1 MLKVVQRFWKQFNTD
16 RSIRE
21 ESQFQS
27 EHRTPDV
34 SSGVNFVPSDCGAPY
49 CTDRVAQLCSVCN
62 PSAAP
67 TATSSSCALSGVPVP
82 STIPTKAPTESPS
95 VSPRIILTTSPSFEC
110 GCTNRA
116 AQLCSVRGAHASTIP
131 TEVHAKSPSLS
142 PSIVPPTCRPK
153 RALFRAIVM
162 PRTAPTEQPS
172 CAPAQLYS
180 VCNTQRSSD
189 GDFFQWCFVWGAS
202 AQHDIDDKSTHRESQ
217 CQSEHRSHDESS
229 GVNFVSSD
237 CGAPYYIDQAAQLYS
252 VSNPSAAPT
261 ATSSSGAL
269 SGVPVPSTISTTKAP
284 TESPSVSPSIVPTTS
299 RPG

>member
-172 CAPAQLYS
+172 CAPSAIPS
-180 VCNTQRSSD
+180 AAPTATSSR
-189 GDFFQWCFVWGAS
+189 GAS
-202 AQHDIDDKSTHRESQ
+202 AQHDIDDQVTHRESQ

-229 GVNFVSSD
+229 GANFVPSD
-237 CGAPYYIDQAAQLYS
+237 CGAPYCTDRAAQLCS
-252 VSNPSAAPT
+252 VCNPSAAPT